1 LSSLF
6 EVLEGPVLRRGWPD
20 LLSGYEWCNR
30 TACCSR
36 SRFCRLA
43 SSSAI
48 VGTRAIL
55 QWPRSPRSQPKLALQ
70 QLGVEPVGFRPARFP
85 RYRDTRGMEKVCL
98 DATLTRP
105 ARQPEAVATRFKGQC
120 IRVVGQR
127 SICSAGQCPV
137 GSAIFGCFMA
147 QIIFSKAA
155 AITIYPSEN
164 RGCHLPR
171 GVRGSPRK
179 ARICLR
185 LREYYRDFW
194 QLSRWHEGSH
204 PQRRTR
210 KTRYPN
216 LNCHGAASVM
226 RFEPMRH

>member
-1 LSSLF
+1 MRCSKDPSCGAGGPTSYLDTSGAIVRPAARVPGSAAWRPLRQSLAHA
-6 EVLEGPVLRRGWPD
+6 P
-20 LLSGYEWCNR
+20 
-30 TACCSR
+30 CCSG
-36 SRFCRLA
+36 LVPHA
-43 SSSAI
+43 AN
-48 VGTRAIL
+48 
-55 QWPRSPRSQPKLALQ
+55 QKPPLQ

-85 RYRDTRGMEKVCL
+85 RYRDTRGMDKVCL
-98 DATLTRP
+98 DATLSRP

-194 QLSRWHEGSH
+194 QLSRLHEGSH
-204 PQRRTR
+204 PPKRRTR

-216 LNCHGAASVM
+216 LHWHGAALVM